1 MQKTYYPPRKKNVVF
16 TLFSRFFYGVLS
28 GAIFLIGLIVLFF
41 ALSFNAS
48 LNIYKEELFEIKQ
61 GQSLSE
67 ILNEAKDNGLI
78 RSNISLLVYAV
89 LSGIDREIQFG
100 VYELKP
106 GMNSYDLLLMISGKG
121 NYAIKGNK
129 IAILEGY
136 AIYDIVN
143 VFQKN
148 DIEIDYDVFI
158 NIDNDLRKKYSF
170 LQDIPKNA
178 SLEGFLF
185 PDTYYFSQSAKQGS
199 KQTNGSN
206 INQTSKEILEKFL
219 DNFESKVTNE
229 IKNGFKKQGLGFYQ
243 GIILASIVESEVW
256 NKKDKPIV
264 ASVLLNRLRAKMP
277 LQVDS
282 TIIYSLKSNGNNN
295 FLTPKNTLGEQFLDI
310 KSLYNTYKNTGLPP
324 SPISN
329 PGIESLLAVAEAPD
343 TFFWYYLSRQD
354 TGETIF
360 SKNLDEH
367 NENRYKY
374 LR

>member
-229 IKNGFKKQGLGFYQ
+229 IKNGFKNYQ
-243 GIILASIVESEVW
+243 EIFPKS
-256 NKKDKPIV
+256 P
-264 ASVLLNRLRAKMP
+264 LRF
-277 LQVDS
+277 D
-282 TIIYSLKSNGNNN
+282 
-295 FLTPKNTLGEQFLDI
+295 
-310 KSLYNTYKNTGLPP
+310 LY
-324 SPISN
+324 
-329 PGIESLLAVAEAPD
+329 
-343 TFFWYYLSRQD
+343 
-354 TGETIF
+354 
-360 SKNLDEH
+360 
-367 NENRYKY
+367 
-374 LR
+374 